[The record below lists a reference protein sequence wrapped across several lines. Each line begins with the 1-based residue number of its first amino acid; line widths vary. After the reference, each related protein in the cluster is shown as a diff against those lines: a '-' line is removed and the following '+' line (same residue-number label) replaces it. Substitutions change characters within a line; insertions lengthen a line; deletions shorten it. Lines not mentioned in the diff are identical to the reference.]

1 MKKNLIYFLFINICF
16 TENEDIVNILEWDTS
31 VSYGFLSEKN
41 PVSIIEFSGL
51 YNFDKQSENYV
62 SIGSMLFASGIGCG
76 YKYYFQS
83 KYTNS
88 LFISFGTFLSHLG
101 TADDTG
107 MTIYGFS
114 FSTGYSIIKR
124 DKLFLGKKNAIN
136 IGLSLMHMGDS
147 SIGAFPYINIE
158 KRF

>member
-1 MKKNLIYFLFINICF
+1 MKNILIIVLFINICF
-16 TENEDIVNILEWDTS
+16 TENENIVNILEWDTS
-31 VSYGFLSEKN
+31 GSFGFLSEKN

-51 YNFDKQSENYV
+51 YNLDKQSEYYV
-62 SIGSMLFASGIGCG
+62 SLGSMLFASGIGCG

-107 MTIYGFS
+107 LTIYGFS
-114 FSTGYSIIKR
+114 LSPGYSIIKHEE
-124 DKLFLGKKNAIN
+124 LFLGKKNAIN
-136 IGLSLMHMGDS
+136 IGLSLMYMGDS